1 MLQTLLSAVLAQAE
15 GQPQGFDYSFL
26 ITMGLMFGVFYL
38 LLIRPANRQRK
49 KHQELLNQLK
59 KGDEVQ
65 LNGGIYGKVVA
76 LDEQVATVDIASNV
90 KVRVLRDR
98 IVGKWPDP
106 KAGDGKSANE
116 KSASK

>member
-1 MLQTLLSAVLAQAE
+1 MVQHLAQALIAQAE
-15 GQPQGFDYSFL
+15 APAQGFDYTFL

-38 LLIRPANRQRK
+38 LLIRPASQQRK

-65 LNGGIYGKVVA
+65 LNGGMYGKIVA
-76 LDEQVATVDIASNV
+76 IQDDVATVDIANNV
-90 KVRVLRDR
+90 KVRVLRER
-98 IVGKWPDP
+98 IVGKWPTP
-106 KAGDGKSANE
+106 NAGESKSANE

>member
-1 MLQTLLSAVLAQAE
+1 MVQSFVHAVLAQAE
-15 GQPQGFDYSFL
+15 QAPQGFDYSFL

-38 LLIRPANRQRK
+38 LLIRPASQQRK
-49 KHQELLNQLK
+49 KHAELLNQLK

-65 LNGGIYGKVVA
+65 LNGGIYGKIVS
-76 LDEQVATVDIASNV
+76 LDDAVATVDIANNV

-98 IVGKWPDP
+98 IVGQWPQP
-106 KAGDGKSANE
+106 KSGDGKNE

>member
-1 MLQTLLSAVLAQAE
+1 MVHSFVNAVLAQAE
-15 GQPQGFDYSFL
+15 ASPQGFDFTFL

-38 LLIRPANRQRK
+38 LLIRPANQQRK

-65 LNGGIYGKVVA
+65 LNGGIYGKIVA
-76 LDEQVATVDIASNV
+76 LDDQVATVDIANNV

-106 KAGDGKSANE
+106 KEGDGKNANE